1 LSDSERSKVHLDFKT
16 SERLLR
22 HLSGLVVEGWE
33 HYPAENYEEL
43 EDDIATLAMAILE
56 QDPDPDNW

>member
-1 LSDSERSKVHLDFKT
+1 
-16 SERLLR
+16 
-22 HLSGLVVEGWE
+22 LSGLVVEGWE